1 MKNPALAVGP
11 CATTVADAQGL
22 RAGLSGIPQQACGF
36 TLVELVLVI
45 ALAGIIVVMISTV
58 LSRPLDGFLAQS
70 RRGELVDQAAGAM
83 NRLTRDV
90 RLAVPN
96 SLRVS
101 ADGHAVEL
109 LLIQGAARYRANRND
124 SQGLR
129 FSPEAAGTCAST
141 AVDGRCDTVQVLDG
155 AFDPTGARWMV
166 VYNIGAESGGNPVVG
181 SNLWAPAN
189 PGVMTPTGSTFSLLP
204 GAPAGESIIAVG
216 NLPATGFRFAY
227 ASPQQRVYLART
239 VVGFRCQNGQLLRY
253 TYNQLLS
260 TLPAAPPLGSNPEP
274 LALNV
279 DCGQTRFTYQA
290 GSTARAGLLSLALHT
305 TLDGESFQ
313 LLQQVHIDNAP

>member
-1 MKNPALAVGP
+1 MKIPALAVGA
-11 CATTVADAQGL
+11 CATTVANAQSR
-22 RAGLSGIPQQACGF
+22 RAGLSGMAPQARGF

-101 ADGHAVEL
+101 ADGQAVEL

-129 FSPEAAGTCAST
+129 FSSEAAGTCAST
-141 AVDGRCDTVQVLDG
+141 TIGARCDTVQVLDG

-166 VYNIGAESGGNPVVG
+166 MYNIGAESGGNPVVG

-189 PGVMTPTGSTFSLLP
+189 PGVITPTGSTFSLLQ
-204 GAPAGESIIAVG
+204 GAPVGESIIAVG
-216 NLPATGFRFAY
+216 NLPTTGFRFAY

-260 TLPAAPPLGSNPEP
+260 TLPAAPPSGSNPEP
-274 LALNV
+274 LAMNV

-290 GSTARAGLLSLALHT
+290 GSTARAGLLALMLHT